1 MKDLFEGYVGIR
13 LWDGQV
19 MNDLLFTLLLALLFL
34 FALMFRFNYRAF
46 IKMLQDVVYI
56 KERQSLFEKKISSDY
71 YFRLFMIF
79 QTLFLCSMFAFSYLS
94 IGGYLTFEL
103 TSGAVTLCIAGIFGI
118 TLLFYCIKRF
128 LYLMTAM
135 IFSDI
140 LRYNIWKNSY
150 LAIMGTWGVLL
161 YIPVA
166 WSTLWGAYPTAPVFL
181 FIIFYILSR
190 IAIAYKTFRIFHNKN
205 TGLFY
210 ISLYL
215 CVQEILPLVFL
226 YEGMVYLYNF
236 IKTSTLWH

>member
-1 MKDLFEGYVGIR
+1 MDDLFEGYVGIR

-46 IKMLQDVVYI
+46 IKMLQDVIYI
-56 KERQSLFEKKISSDY
+56 KERQSLFEKNIPSDF

-79 QTLFLCSMFAFSYLS
+79 QTLFLCSLFAFLCLS
-94 IGGYLTFEL
+94 TGGYLNFEL
-103 TSGAVTLCIAGIFGI
+103 TSATVSLCIAGIFGI
-118 TLLFYCIKRF
+118 TLLFYLIKRIM
-128 LYLMTAM
+128 YWITAV

-140 LRYNIWKNSY
+140 FKYSLWKNSY
-150 LAIMGTWGVLL
+150 LATMGTWGVLL
-161 YIPVA
+161 YIPVG
-166 WSTLWGAYPTAPVFL
+166 WSALWGAYPAAPIILFVISYFL
-181 FIIFYILSR
+181 CRF
-190 IAIAYKTFRIFHNKN
+190 AIVYKTFRIFHNKN